1 MFNYFFGKKEE
12 AVSLVPTE
20 EEISKARKRGGTH
33 VDHVYPDYLIW
44 ASLGVALASG
54 SIGVY
59 GGYLFNF
66 SPYVASGSWTGN
78 TAVEELGLILQ
89 TVLVPLSA
97 VATFFFGY
105 HSYKSNTFNVWVK
118 LCMYITLLGGFIA
131 LTAWDLMALPTDGL
145 LYCMVWPCIFEDV
158 SSDGLNGTKNSEA
171 MLYLAGC
178 VVFMAMFLGL
188 GVLTLQQIK
197 NSGGEAQE
205 PVLDTASSVQ
215 MAPAEAPK
223 AGKMV
228 RQVLAFGVFFPVV
241 ILLCLSLPDLW
252 KYFTE
257 YYVES
262 YAEETLGDTSGEVW
276 NLTLSSKLTLKLY
289 PDILAF
295 YLFLYTVVVAG
306 WLSQAFPATVG
317 RFFAH
322 RPKWARGACVG
333 EGVLVLLFVGL
344 LAGLFGYWYGDH
356 LWEGSTSKGSWEML
370 ARTMGQLANAVAG
383 LLTLPAA
390 RNNIFSETFGVSW
403 EYTMKFHRWMGN
415 TLLAIVVLHVL
426 FWVSAEGLTVFYFPD
441 PGYHSD
447 DWTIPLTVV
456 TTFLSFIFLGL
467 GTREVVRR
475 TKFEWFYY
483 AHHFALVFFV
493 AMLWHA
499 VSSWYYILGG
509 LSLYLLDRA
518 LRFTRG
524 LSRVRVEAVAV
535 YGDDV
540 TEIKYTVSGGG
551 RGPWGKNGR
560 VSHTMGQYMFV
571 NVPAVAAGEWHPY
584 TLSSAPSDQVSSH
597 HIKAMGPGSFG
608 ARLAAWAAALPW
620 DQPLPEV
627 VVNVDGPYGTP
638 LDYGR
643 YEAVVLLAGGIGVTP
658 AVSVFRELYLR
669 AKAPGG
675 ARGGPRRVRLVWAA
689 RGAAEQARAFADTF
703 RRVAEDSL
711 GGAFGFEVF
720 DTALKAGQKGYGAVG
735 ARSGDEEGGA
745 AAGQKGKGKGGYTV
759 PVRPGRPQLAEDVF
773 GEGGLGQAA
782 CTPGSALVFACGPA
796 ALVDAADRMAL
807 EKGIDFHKE
816 TFLL

>member
-1 MFNYFFGKKEE
+1 
-12 AVSLVPTE
+12 
-20 EEISKARKRGGTH
+20 
-33 VDHVYPDYLIW
+33 
-44 ASLGVALASG
+44 
-54 SIGVY
+54 
-59 GGYLFNF
+59 
-66 SPYVASGSWTGN
+66 
-78 TAVEELGLILQ
+78 
-89 TVLVPLSA
+89 
-97 VATFFFGY
+97 
-105 HSYKSNTFNVWVK
+105 
-118 LCMYITLLGGFIA
+118 
-131 LTAWDLMALPTDGL
+131 
-145 LYCMVWPCIFEDV
+145 
-158 SSDGLNGTKNSEA
+158 
-171 MLYLAGC
+171 
-178 VVFMAMFLGL
+178 
-188 GVLTLQQIK
+188 
-197 NSGGEAQE
+197 
-205 PVLDTASSVQ
+205 
-215 MAPAEAPK
+215 
-223 AGKMV
+223 
-228 RQVLAFGVFFPVV
+228 
-241 ILLCLSLPDLW
+241 
-252 KYFTE
+252 
-257 YYVES
+257 
-262 YAEETLGDTSGEVW
+262 
-276 NLTLSSKLTLKLY
+276 
-289 PDILAF
+289 
-295 YLFLYTVVVAG
+295 
-306 WLSQAFPATVG
+306 
-317 RFFAH
+317 
-322 RPKWARGACVG
+322 
-333 EGVLVLLFVGL
+333 
-344 LAGLFGYWYGDH
+344 
-356 LWEGSTSKGSWEML
+356 ML

-571 NVPAVAAGEWHPY
+571 NVPSIAAGEWHPY

-608 ARLAAWAAALPW
+608 ARLAAWAATLPW

-627 VVNVDGPYGTP
+627 VVNVDGPYGVQP
-638 LDYGR
+638 DYGR
-643 YEAVVLLAGGIGVTP
+643 YEHVVLLAGGIGVTP
-658 AVSVFRELYLR
+658 AAAVFRELYLQAR
-669 AKAPGG
+669 AA
-675 ARGGPRRVRLVWAA
+675 VDLVWATKN
-689 RGAAEQARAFADTF
+689 AAALAPAFEDTL
-703 RRVAEDSL
+703 RRVAENDL
-711 GGAFGFEVF
+711 GGAFGYKVF
-720 DTALKAGQKGYGAVG
+720 DTSAAEPGKDPEAP
-735 ARSGDEEGGA
+735 A
-745 AAGQKGKGKGGYTV
+745 AARGGKGGYGGVATAGGGWV
-759 PVRPGRPQLAEDVF
+759 PTLYPGRPDMDEDVF
-773 GEGGLGQAA
+773 FRLMDCA
-782 CTPGSALVFACGPA
+782 PGTALVFACGPA
-796 ALVDAADRMAL
+796 PLVDAADRMAL
-807 EKGIDFHKE
+807 QRGIDFHKE

>member
-1 MFNYFFGKKEE
+1 MADLWKKK
-12 AVSLVPTE
+12 AGYSLVPTKGE
-20 EEISKARKRGGTH
+20 VATSLGHG
-33 VDHVYPDYLIW
+33 YPDHLIW
-44 ASLGVALASG
+44 ASLGVAVFAGAVGL
-54 SIGVY
+54 Y
-59 GGYLFNF
+59 GGYQFNLTG
-66 SPYVASGSWTGN
+66 YIASASYGKQTS
-78 TAVEELGLILQ
+78 VEVLGGILQ
-89 TVLVPLSA
+89 TFFIPLSA
-97 VATFFFGY
+97 MATCFFGY
-105 HSYKSNTFNVWVK
+105 HSYKSNTFDLRLK
-118 LCMYITLLGGFIA
+118 LFLYITLLGASIA
-131 LTAWDLMALPTDGL
+131 LAAWDLVAMPTDGL
-145 LYCMVWPCIFEDV
+145 LSCMVWLCIFDSAEQ
-158 SSDGLNGTKNSEA
+158 DGLVGALNNEA
-171 MLYLAGC
+171 LLYLAVC
-178 VVFMAMFLGL
+178 VVFAAMFLGL
-188 GVLTLQQIK
+188 GVLTLQQIRRE
-197 NSGGEAQE
+197 NDGSSDAQAQL
-205 PVLDTASSVQ
+205 LDAAPQQPQ
-215 MAPAEAPK
+215 MAPAAAPRS
-223 AGKMV
+223 GKMV
-228 RQVLAFGVFFPVV
+228 RQVLAFGVFFPVI

-257 YYVES
+257 YRIES
-262 YAEETLGDTSGEVW
+262 YAAETIGDSYGEVW
-276 NLTLSSKLTLKLY
+276 NWEVSDRLVLKLY

-306 WLSQAFPATVG
+306 WLSQVFPKVVG

-322 RPKWARGACVG
+322 RPKWARGVCVG
-333 EGVLVLLFVGL
+333 EGVLVLLFAGL
-344 LAGLFGYWYGDH
+344 LAFQGTYWYYDH
-356 LWEGSTSKGSWEML
+356 CFDRDCSKEAPEKL
-370 ARTMGQLANAVAG
+370 ARTMGQLANCVAG
-383 LLTLPAA
+383 LLTLPAS
-390 RNNIFSETFGVSW
+390 RNNIFSETFNVSW
-403 EYTMKFHRWMGN
+403 EYTMKFHRWLGN
-415 TLLAIVVLHVL
+415 LILAITVFHVL
-426 FWVSAEGLTVFYFPD
+426 FWIQAEGLGVLSLPA
-441 PGYHSD
+441 PSYHSD
-447 DWTIPLTVV
+447 DFTVPLASI
-456 TTFLSFIFLGL
+456 TTFFAFIFLGL

-475 TKFEWFYY
+475 TKFEIFYY
-483 AHHFALVFFV
+483 SHHFALVFFV
-493 AMLWHA
+493 MMLWHA
-499 VSSWYYILGG
+499 LSSWYYILGG

-524 LSRVRVEAVAV
+524 LSRVSVEGVAV
-535 YGDDV
+535 YGADI

-551 RGPWGKNGR
+551 RGPWGKDGR
-560 VSHTMGQYMFV
+560 VAHTMGQYMFV

-584 TLSSAPSDQVSSH
+584 TLSSAPSDGVSSH

-711 GGAFGFEVF
+711 DGTFGFEVF

-745 AAGQKGKGKGGYTV
+745 AAGQKGKGKEGYAV